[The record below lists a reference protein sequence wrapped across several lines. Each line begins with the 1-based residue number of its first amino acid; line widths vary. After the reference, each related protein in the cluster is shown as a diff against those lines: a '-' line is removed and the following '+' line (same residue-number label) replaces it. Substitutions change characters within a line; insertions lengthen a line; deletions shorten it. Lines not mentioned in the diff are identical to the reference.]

1 MRRQYGSWFEM
12 LWELSELTTEEST
25 AVRDNSPLLRE
36 VEIAPMTRSYK
47 MVLLEA
53 FQELN
58 GWRNGPA
65 LPVLAARS
73 WQVLSRRRQFLA
85 DLPASFQNP
94 QAELS
99 EEWGR
104 YWRKNP
110 VDAWIGANR
119 GDGSAFFALTEG
131 CFVSKTTVA
140 AEQIGSLQELVQ
152 QLIDFRFATYEH
164 RQAAA
169 PASNVIPFV
178 RPARR
183 GIEVPFFPNIRIAC
197 GHFKTGSADAEEFR
211 ALGEEHGK
219 LDPQRHFIVRASGH
233 SMDGGKNP
241 IRDGDYLL
249 LERLSP
255 GNAGSIT
262 GSVMAIE
269 RQDESGDNQYLL
281 RVVLKSPSGGYVLHA
296 NNPDYADMEA
306 TDDMRT
312 LAKLREVLDPF
323 ELATGQAFLRED
335 IPPLFGLT
343 FNQGLWNVGHV
354 VLRDQKAHVL
364 LVTLNKQGKSDDHK
378 YLDHWLDE
386 NTFHWQT
393 QNATTPESA
402 KGRSIIGHQKN
413 GWQIHLFVRETKLN
427 QGTAAPFMYHGTA
440 NYVRHEGSAPMSVT
454 LALQSE
460 VGDH

>member
-1 MRRQYGSWFEM
+1 M
-12 LWELSELTTEEST
+12 LSELAELTTEE
-25 AVRDNSPLLRE
+25 AAVVRDNGTLLKE
-36 VEIAPMTRSYK
+36 VETGHMTRSYK

-58 GWRNGPA
+58 GWRNRPV

-85 DLPASFQNP
+85 DLPESFQNP
-94 QAELS
+94 QAQHS
-99 EEWGR
+99 EEWVR

-110 VDAWIGANR
+110 VDAWIGATR
-119 GDGSAFFALTEG
+119 GDAGAFFALSEG
-131 CFVSKTTVA
+131 RMVPKTAVVD
-140 AEQIGSLQELVQ
+140 EQIEALQELVQ
-152 QLIDFRFATYEH
+152 QLIDYRFATYEH
-164 RQAAA
+164 RQAAT

-183 GIEVPFFPNIRIAC
+183 GIELPFFPNIRIAC
-197 GHFKTGSADAEEFR
+197 GHFKTGTADAEEFR
-211 ALGEEHGK
+211 SLGDGHGK
-219 LDPQRHFIVRASGH
+219 LDPQRHFIARASGR
-233 SMDGGKNP
+233 SMDGGKSP

-281 RVVLKSPSGGYVLHA
+281 RVVHKSPGGGYVLRA
-296 NNPDYADMEA
+296 NNPDYADMDA

-312 LAKLREVLDPF
+312 LAKLKEVLDPL
-323 ELATGQAFLRED
+323 ELAVGRAFLRED
-335 IPPLFGLT
+335 IAPLFGTT

-354 VLRDQKAHVL
+354 VLHDQKAHVL
-364 LVTLNKQGKSDDHK
+364 LVTLNKQGAAGQHK
-378 YLDHWLDE
+378 YLDHWIDDS
-386 NTFHWQT
+386 TFHWQS
-393 QNATTPESA
+393 QNATTPESS
-402 KGRSIIGHQKN
+402 KGKSIIDHQMN
-413 GWQIHLFVRETKLN
+413 GWQIHLFVRDTKLN
-427 QGTAAPFMYHGTA
+427 QGNAAPFVYHGKT

-454 LALQSE
+454 LAITDLLKAP
-460 VGDH
+460 

>member
-1 MRRQYGSWFEM
+1 
-12 LWELSELTTEEST
+12 
-25 AVRDNSPLLRE
+25 
-36 VEIAPMTRSYK
+36 
-47 MVLLEA
+47 
-53 FQELN
+53 
-58 GWRNGPA
+58 
-65 LPVLAARS
+65 LP
-73 WQVLSRRRQFLA
+73 
-85 DLPASFQNP
+85 DSFQNP
-94 QAELS
+94 QTQHS
-99 EEWGR
+99 EEWVR

-119 GDGSAFFALTEG
+119 GDAGAYFALSEG
-131 CFVSKTTVA
+131 QLVPKTAVVS
-140 AEQIGSLQELVQ
+140 EQIESLQELVQ
-152 QLIDFRFATYEH
+152 QLIDYRFATYEH

-178 RPARR
+178 RPARK
-183 GIEVPFFPNIRIAC
+183 GIELPFFPNIRIAC

-211 ALGEEHGK
+211 SLGEGHGK
-219 LDPQRHFIVRASGH
+219 LDPQRHFIARASGR

-281 RVVLKSPSGGYVLHA
+281 RVILKSPSGGYVLRA
-296 NNPDYADMEA
+296 NNPDYADMQA

-312 LAKLREVLDPF
+312 LAKLKEVLDPL
-323 ELATGQAFLRED
+323 ELAIGHAFLRED
-335 IPPLFGLT
+335 IAPLFGTT

-364 LVTLNKQGKSDDHK
+364 LITLNKQGKSEDHK
-378 YLDHWLDE
+378 YLDHWMDD
-386 NTFHWQT
+386 NTFHWQS

-402 KGRSIIGHQKN
+402 KGKSIIDHQKN
-413 GWQIHLFVRETKLN
+413 GWQIHLFVRENKLN
-427 QGTAAPFMYHGTA
+427 QGTAAPFVYHGQA
-440 NYVRHEGSAPMSVT
+440 NYVSHEGSSPMSVT
-454 LALQSE
+454 LALQ
-460 VGDH
+460 G